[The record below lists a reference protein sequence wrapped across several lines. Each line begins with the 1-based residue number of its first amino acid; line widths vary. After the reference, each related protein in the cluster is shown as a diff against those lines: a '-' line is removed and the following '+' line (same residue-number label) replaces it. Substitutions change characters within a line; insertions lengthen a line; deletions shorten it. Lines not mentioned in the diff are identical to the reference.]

1 MSHYDTYYSSPLSR
15 VISNRNRFLNL
26 KSTASLLLAV
36 SIVIGVIA
44 VIFVPISEASAQLLP
59 RRTNDSST
67 DNDLL
72 SMLLNPGANRSNLSS
87 VADTMFEGI
96 EERIDARINSIEER
110 IDARLNSI
118 KLKLDEI
125 AAVALPL
132 VIASVLGIVILASLI
147 VAFILISWYD
157 RFKISRKNRR
167 DFKNMSEHVLV
178 ELKDN
183 MELLRQRSSTTKPG
197 GNGNLDEVDNQ
208 KKYIMTGDLSAA
220 AIKASIISPHFW
232 NLSSS
237 AQNVTLKL
245 ESLIDKYNT
254 VTRRINELRD
264 YIVLNKLEKET
275 ADNMSKGHEET
286 LEGYARDINH
296 LSQQLTE
303 LIRTQSHK
311 GIIPSLRSRQKENQ

>member
-1 MSHYDTYYSSPLSR
+1 MSHFDTYYSSSLSR

-26 KSTASLLLAV
+26 KSTACLLLAV
-36 SIVIGVIA
+36 SIVIGIIA
-44 VIFVPISEASAQLLP
+44 VIFLPISEASAQLLP

-72 SMLLNPGANRSNLSS
+72 SMLLNPGEDRQNLSS

-118 KLKLDEI
+118 KSKLDEI

-132 VIASVLGIVILASLI
+132 VIASVLGIVILAALI
-147 VAFILISWYD
+147 VSYILISWYD
-157 RFKISRKNRR
+157 RFKTSRKNRR
-167 DFKNMSEHVLV
+167 DFRNMSEHVLV

-183 MELLRQRSSTTKPG
+183 MERLRQRSSTNPG
-197 GNGNLDEVDNQ
+197 GTENSGEVNNQ
-208 KKYIMTGDLSAA
+208 ERYIVTGDLSAG
-220 AIKASIISPHFW
+220 AIKASIISPYFW
-232 NLSSS
+232 HLSSG

-254 VTRRINELRD
+254 ISRRINELGD
-264 YIVLNKLEKET
+264 YIVLNKLDKQT
-275 ADNMSKGHEET
+275 ADKISKGYEET
-286 LEGYARDINH
+286 LEEYARDISH

-303 LIRTQSHK
+303 LIQTQAHK
-311 GIIPSLRSRQKENQ
+311 GMIPSLRSRQKKK